1 MLKSLQGRLE
11 DPRSVPRTHT
21 RSTVCRCT
29 LLIPDLGRDRGVE
42 RWVSLAD
49 HSSSVSEHHVPM
61 RCSVLKTGGWLLRS
75 DT

>member
-1 MLKSLQGRLE
+1 MGQLVKSLQGRLE
-11 DPRSVPRTHT
+11 DPTRTHM

-49 HSSSVSEHHVPM
+49 HSSSVSEHHVPK